1 METNKI
7 KTGDLKVMFG
17 KFKGKKYGEVDT
29 GYLKWLNEK
38 GFWDDSTRY
47 SVNAE
52 IKAYAEKRILIGEL

>member
-38 GFWDDSTRY
+38 EF
-47 SVNAE
+47 
-52 IKAYAEKRILIGEL
+52 